1 MIYSVDI
8 RITAP
13 VNDTEIAARIED
25 AIENVFPGAEVKSG
39 GEKLV
44 AEAHSVEHF
53 SELLHRREI
62 LDTARG
68 EFFSGREGNTLSFDL
83 KKQAAF
89 QGVVNFAVGNPD
101 ELGEL
106 HVRMQVDDP
115 TVEEFVDYVAPP
127 TEDGKPI
134 DTGNER

>member
-13 VNDTEIAARIED
+13 VNDTEIAVRVTD
-25 AIENVFPGAEVKSG
+25 AIENVFPGGEVESDAEKI
-39 GEKLV
+39 V

-53 SELLHRREI
+53 SELLHRQEI

-68 EFFSGREGNTLSFDL
+68 EFFSGQDGNTLSFDL
-83 KKQAAF
+83 NKQAAF

-134 DTGNER
+134 EPGDER